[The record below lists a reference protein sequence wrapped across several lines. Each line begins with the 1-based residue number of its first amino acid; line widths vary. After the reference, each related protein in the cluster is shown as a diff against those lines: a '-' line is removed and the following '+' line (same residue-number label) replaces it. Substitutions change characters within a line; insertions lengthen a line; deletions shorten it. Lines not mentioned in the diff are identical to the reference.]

1 MFPLFA
7 IVFDHSG
14 KIGHIHKFCIEQP
27 TNLPIFPAKDMAKN
41 LDPIFLGNFQVLA
54 FKIEQSIPSQVAYG
68 WIFFGISIPQ
78 AHLPGLWDFSIKH
91 SESKIAK
98 NPESPGLVVST

>member
-41 LDPIFLGNFQVLA
+41 LDPIFLGNFQVLT
-54 FKIEQSIPSQVAYG
+54 FKIEQSILSSG
-68 WIFFGISIPQ
+68 
-78 AHLPGLWDFSIKH
+78 GLC
-91 SESKIAK
+91 KIAK

>member
-54 FKIEQSIPSQVAYG
+54 FKIEQSILSSG
-68 WIFFGISIPQ
+68 
-78 AHLPGLWDFSIKH
+78 GLWMDFFRDPDSPSPSPRDFSIKH